1 MKPKSIRTEHGLKIG
16 ETEFTYLHGDE
27 KGLSLELSTPWLV
40 EHGGGALT
48 IRVTPKGRVRI
59 WNHKLELKK

>member
-1 MKPKSIRTEHGLKIG
+1 MKHKPENTPYGIRFG
-16 ETEFTYLHGDE
+16 EAEISCMFSCRGSVTF
-27 KGLSLELSTPWLV
+27 ELDTPWMT

-59 WNHKLELKK
+59 WNDKLELKK